1 GAVIIEGADLNIPEC
16 GSCCEFCN
24 R

>member
-1 GAVIIEGADLNIPEC
+1 VIIEGADLNIPEC
-16 GSCCEFCN
+16 GSCCEVCK

>member
-1 GAVIIEGADLNIPEC
+1 DLNIREC
-16 GSCCEFCN
+16 GSCCEVCK

>member
-1 GAVIIEGADLNIPEC
+1 GVIIEGADLNIPEC
-16 GSCCEFCN
+16 GSCCEVCK